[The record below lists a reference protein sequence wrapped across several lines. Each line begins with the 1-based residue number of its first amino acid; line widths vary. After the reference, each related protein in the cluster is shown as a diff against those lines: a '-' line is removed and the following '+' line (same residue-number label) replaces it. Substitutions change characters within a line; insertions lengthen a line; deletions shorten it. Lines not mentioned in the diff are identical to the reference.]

1 MPRFLS
7 PSIIYAPAS
16 ASFLLRSY
24 IGVQIFAVDMLKSLA
39 RPWFRISAILYP
51 EVLDPE
57 QVVKGLSGN
66 LILSVGYAE
75 CFLFKIPDLVREGCA
90 PLDHREYFNM
100 KHASARNVVEHCFGL
115 LKMRWAMLRSPLFYP
130 IQTQCE

>member
-57 QVVKGLSGN
+57 QVVKGLSEKDVHPWTIEN
-66 LILSVGYAE
+66 TL
-75 CFLFKIPDLVREGCA
+75 
-90 PLDHREYFNM
+90 
-100 KHASARNVVEHCFGL
+100 
-115 LKMRWAMLRSPLFYP
+115 
-130 IQTQCE
+130 T